1 MLRLDLGNNNIV
13 NVDAVCGC
21 SELSELWIDQ
31 NRLSALPAAL
41 PAALPGLAKLS
52 FLEAG
57 GNLVGRLPGEL
68 HRLNSLGSLHL
79 QYNRLTHLPALLPP
93 SLVTLNLHSNR
104 LAALPPGVGLC
115 IGLQAVS
122 TEQPA
127 LSGVRVHC

>member
-31 NRLSALPAAL
+31 NELPALPAAL
-41 PAALPGLAKLS
+41 PSLAKLS

-57 GNLVGRLPGEL
+57 GNLVARLPGEL
-68 HRLNSLGSLHL
+68 HRLNSLVSLHL
-79 QYNRLTHLPALLPP
+79 QYNMLTHLPALLPP

-127 LSGVRVHC
+127 LSGVWVHC